1 MTKLLF
7 TPADGAVLAVFVPNK
22 VHFVVLVEVVVRPCA
37 LENDGVLLV
46 IGVASRTFLAAEMA
60 RDRHVVWLI
69 GRCLLLRDCENGSV

>member
-46 IGVASRTFLAAEMA
+46 IGVEMA